1 MRVLVLGNSGAGG
14 DWPPL
19 ASVMQGL
26 HERGHEVTVL
36 GDETLASA
44 LAGTG
49 IPVEALPAEMDLYP
63 LILAYNDRI
72 DEGRPG
78 GFPDAEWAEQCLP
91 RVREIV
97 GRREPDLIVSQL
109 FTIELAARLKADSG
123 LTWCFVNPA
132 YYFGKH
138 CLRPLEEDYVG
149 ASHRLA
155 VAWTAKVEA
164 ADLVLHATDALFDPV
179 ADGLPAHH
187 HHVGPLIWEPPGEP
201 PGYLDEAGDPWAL
214 VTLSTAPQAEEIDL
228 ARSALRALSEQ
239 PVRVLLTVAEGHDR
253 EQLGALPRNAR
264 VEPYVP
270 HSAVLERGCLSISHA
285 GHGIVAKSMFHG
297 VPQVLIPWDR
307 DQPGV
312 AARARA
318 LGVAEVVPRAELSDA
333 ALERAVDCVLRDP
346 RYREQA
352 RRTADRIRG
361 VDPVSVACEHIEALQ
376 GQS

>member
-44 LAGTG
+44 LSGTG
-49 IPVEALPAEMDLYP
+49 IPVETLPAEMDLYP

-78 GFPDAEWAEQCLP
+78 GLPDAEWAEQCLP

-97 GRREPDLIVSQL
+97 DRREPDLIVSQL
-109 FTIELAARLKADSG
+109 FTIDLAARLKADCG

-155 VAWTAKVEA
+155 VAWTAGPRPLRCLA
-164 ADLVLHATDALFDPV
+164 SNSRLTGSSHFTLTSSQWTSSCFIDALSR
-179 ADGLPAHH
+179 ARLTAM
-187 HHVGPLIWEPPGEP
+187 LMSRPPRTP
-201 PGYLDEAGDPWAL
+201 
-214 VTLSTAPQAEEIDL
+214 
-228 ARSALRALSEQ
+228 RSAGRR
-239 PVRVLLTVAEGHDR
+239 PG
-253 EQLGALPRNAR
+253 
-264 VEPYVP
+264 
-270 HSAVLERGCLSISHA
+270 RGC
-285 GHGIVAKSMFHG
+285 
-297 VPQVLIPWDR
+297 
-307 DQPGV
+307 
-312 AARARA
+312 
-318 LGVAEVVPRAELSDA
+318 
-333 ALERAVDCVLRDP
+333 
-346 RYREQA
+346 
-352 RRTADRIRG
+352 
-361 VDPVSVACEHIEALQ
+361 
-376 GQS
+376 